1 MAVRAIFAMR
11 PMAAAPLLPSVLAR
25 IRRTPTARLAT
36 VYRLTGGRFRSPP
49 IKTLLAREN
58 PFRLP
63 PTRPLGAQWIRSTHR
78 PPSLGDL
85 GKSIYVYSLVSGDI
99 IGTPLAISAGE
110 FIPLGTPACGNCAP
124 TVDFF
129 A

>member
-1 MAVRAIFAMR
+1 MR
-11 PMAAAPLLPSVLAR
+11 PMAAAPLLSVVLAR

-36 VYRLTGGRFRSPP
+36 VYRLDGRRFLPPP
-49 IKTLLAREN
+49 IKTLFAREN

-63 PTRPLGAQWIRSTHR
+63 PTRFLGAELVRSSTG
-78 PPSLGDL
+78 PPSLRDL
-85 GKSIYVYSLVSGDI
+85 GKSIYVYGLVSGDI
-99 IGTPLAISAGE
+99 IGTPLAISSAE
-110 FIPLGTPACGNCAP
+110 FIPLGTPACGRCAP